1 MRIIAVLVI
10 FVGAVVFLEDLSGP
24 GGLKFSKSGTSNSSF
39 SSSARAAGG
48 VTSAGTNA
56 ARNIA
61 Q

>member
-1 MRIIAVLVI
+1 MRILAILVI
-10 FVGAVVFLEDLSGP
+10 LVGAVVFLEDMSGP
-24 GGLKFSKSGTSNSSF
+24 GGLSFSKSGSASSSF